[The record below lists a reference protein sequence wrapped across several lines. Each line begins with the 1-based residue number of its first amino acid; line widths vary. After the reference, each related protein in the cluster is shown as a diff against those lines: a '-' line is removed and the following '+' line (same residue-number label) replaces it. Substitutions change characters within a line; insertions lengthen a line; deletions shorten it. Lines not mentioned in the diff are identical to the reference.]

1 MTRCRRSTSHKGS
14 GSNDLMVYAS
24 DLMLSSHLSF
34 FFRHKTYMESTTTP
48 EELNDV
54 PCIKDRFQV
63 CLILVSGLSGRHTR
77 ASQDFCACCLKCLT
91 FLVMNLVL
99 LYLEMIWESNS
110 VL

>member
-34 FFRHKTYMESTTTP
+34 FFQHKTYMESTTTP

-54 PCIKDRFQV
+54 PCMKDRFQV
-63 CLILVSGLSGRHTR
+63 CLILVSGLLGDTHVHLRTFAR
-77 ASQDFCACCLKCLT
+77 GLKCLT

>member
-63 CLILVSGLSGRHTR
+63 CLILVSGLLGDTHVHLRTFAR
-77 ASQDFCACCLKCLT
+77 A
-91 FLVMNLVL
+91 V
-99 LYLEMIWESNS
+99 
-110 VL
+110 